1 MVLMPGI
8 CVRDFRLMSLMR
20 VTVVMSRAVV
30 DIRGGRFVVNVP
42 NARLFVETR
51 SRSGAERKGCAR
63 REHAKQIKQRDQA
76 PCPFPFRF
84 GQFQEHSARAF
95 DATTVPGKRGSAKC
109 LVLCNRRWPSVLPPK
124 RHPASILSPR
134 SLVFTAAFIV
144 TATVAVVQRDRSVSY
159 AGSPCKLWMR
169 TSVSPLPPISDER
182 ASLRFRFAIHLNR
195 RNVRLTTAEHP
206 QSPKFDGQS
215 VVSFDFAF
223 SRELRNI
230 FERIGSAADE
240 ERALLLRRSA
250 MMPLRAARRYRQNC
264 DGNDLT
270 LCLVRVGSRR
280 LLPEARPKSLVLL
293 LQSPR

>member
-1 MVLMPGI
+1 MGCGHARGHQPRGSSYRWHVRRQGRQAQHRAARSGSALVMVLMPGI

-20 VTVVMSRAVV
+20 VTVVMGRAVV
-30 DIRGGRFVVNVP
+30 DIRGSRFVVNVP

-95 DATTVPGKRGSAKC
+95 DATTVPGKPGSAKC
-109 LVLCNRRWPSVLPPK
+109 LVLCNRRWPSVLPPN

-169 TSVSPLPPISDER
+169 TSVSPLPP
-182 ASLRFRFAIHLNR
+182 SLMREPPAIQICHSSEQEKCPPDR
-195 RNVRLTTAEHP
+195 RRT
-206 QSPKFDGQS
+206 
-215 VVSFDFAF
+215 
-223 SRELRNI
+223 
-230 FERIGSAADE
+230 SAK
-240 ERALLLRRSA
+240 
-250 MMPLRAARRYRQNC
+250 
-264 DGNDLT
+264 
-270 LCLVRVGSRR
+270 
-280 LLPEARPKSLVLL
+280 PEV
-293 LQSPR
+293 